1 MSKNSIVPF
10 LKDYLIKFLTRPFLL
25 DTNVTKYYYN
35 SLVMKHLLLILFL
48 GLIACS
54 DGRYNNIPEK
64 YHNLLDKA
72 LATAGDNAIELQ
84 TALEKVPVEQKE
96 GMAFLISY
104 MPERDLKE
112 LTADFLL
119 ENSAYAYKAKEQF
132 SWAKQ
137 IPDSIFF
144 NEVLPYVS
152 LNEKRENWR
161 KEFFDR
167 FSKYVVNCSDIFEA
181 IDSVNQNVRD
191 EVLVDYSTKRKK
203 PDQAPFE
210 SMEQHLASC
219 TGLSIILTDAF
230 RAVGIPSRV
239 AGTPNWHD
247 ERGNHNWTEVWANG
261 KWYFT
266 EYYFPGQLDNAWF
279 FADAGK
285 AIKNDREKAI
295 YASSFKPTGIS
306 FPLVWD
312 EDIKYVA
319 AENVTDRYTELY
331 KKHLESI
338 STDGNHVSLRVMAF
352 KNKNQNKESDD
363 RVAVNLDIFE
373 GSKQMGGGRT
383 SGPTQDMNDVLTFAL
398 EKNKTYTIKYADSK
412 GKLQEMKVKLDDKS
426 SEVKIY
432 ME

>member
-1 MSKNSIVPF
+1 
-10 LKDYLIKFLTRPFLL
+10 
-25 DTNVTKYYYN
+25 
-35 SLVMKHLLLILFL
+35 MKHLFFILFL

-54 DGRYNNIPEK
+54 EGKYNNVPEK

-72 LATAGDNAIELQ
+72 LAIAGNNAIELQ
-84 TALEKVPVEQKE
+84 TALEKAPAEQKE

-112 LTADFLL
+112 LKADFLL
-119 ENSAYAYKAKEQF
+119 ENSAYAYKAREQF

-181 IDSVNQNVRD
+181 IDSINQNVRD

-312 EDIKYVA
+312 ENIKYVA

-331 KKHLESI
+331 RKHLASI

-352 KNKNQNKESDD
+352 KNKNQDKESDD

-412 GKLQEMKVKLDDKS
+412 GKLQEVKVKLDDKS

>member
-1 MSKNSIVPF
+1 
-10 LKDYLIKFLTRPFLL
+10 
-25 DTNVTKYYYN
+25 
-35 SLVMKHLLLILFL
+35 MKHLFFILFL

-54 DGRYNNIPEK
+54 EGKYNNVPEK

-72 LATAGDNAIELQ
+72 LVTAGNNAIELQ
-84 TALEKVPVEQKE
+84 TALEKAPAEQKE

-112 LTADFLL
+112 LKADFLL
-119 ENSAYAYKAKEQF
+119 ENSAYAYKAREQY

-181 IDSVNQNVRD
+181 IDSINQNVRD

-312 EDIKYVA
+312 ENIKYVA

-331 KKHLESI
+331 RKHLASI

-352 KNKNQNKESDD
+352 KNKNQDKESDD

-373 GSKQMGGGRT
+373 DSKQMGGGRT

-412 GKLQEMKVKLDDKS
+412 GKLQEVKVKLDDKS

>member
-1 MSKNSIVPF
+1 
-10 LKDYLIKFLTRPFLL
+10 
-25 DTNVTKYYYN
+25 
-35 SLVMKHLLLILFL
+35 MKHLFFILFL

-54 DGRYNNIPEK
+54 EGKYNNVPEK

-72 LATAGDNAIELQ
+72 LATAGNNAIELQ
-84 TALEKVPVEQKE
+84 TALAKAPAEQKE

-112 LTADFLL
+112 LKADFLL
-119 ENSAYAYKAKEQF
+119 ENSAYAYKAREQF

-181 IDSVNQNVRD
+181 IDSINQNVRD

-312 EDIKYVA
+312 ENIKYVA

-331 KKHLESI
+331 RKHLASI

-352 KNKNQNKESDD
+352 KNKNQDKESDD

-412 GKLQEMKVKLDDKS
+412 GKLQEVKVKLDDKS

>member
-1 MSKNSIVPF
+1 
-10 LKDYLIKFLTRPFLL
+10 
-25 DTNVTKYYYN
+25 
-35 SLVMKHLLLILFL
+35 MKHLFFILFL

-54 DGRYNNIPEK
+54 EGKYNNVPEK

-72 LATAGDNAIELQ
+72 LVTAGNNAIELQ
-84 TALEKVPVEQKE
+84 TALEKAPAEQKE

-112 LTADFLL
+112 LKADFLL
-119 ENSAYAYKAKEQF
+119 ENSAYAYKAREQF

-181 IDSVNQNVRD
+181 IDSINQNVRD

-285 AIKNDREKAI
+285 AIKNNREKAI

-312 EDIKYVA
+312 ENIKYVA

-331 KKHLESI
+331 RKYLASI

-352 KNKNQNKESDD
+352 KNKNQDKESDD

-373 GSKQMGGGRT
+373 NSKQMGGGRT

-412 GKLQEMKVKLDDKS
+412 GKLQEVKVKLDDKS

>member
-1 MSKNSIVPF
+1 
-10 LKDYLIKFLTRPFLL
+10 
-25 DTNVTKYYYN
+25 
-35 SLVMKHLLLILFL
+35 MKHLFFILFL

-54 DGRYNNIPEK
+54 EGKYNNVPEK

-72 LATAGDNAIELQ
+72 LAIAGNNAIELQ
-84 TALEKVPVEQKE
+84 TALEKAPAEQKE

-112 LTADFLL
+112 LKADFLL
-119 ENSAYAYKAKEQF
+119 ENSAYAYKAREQF

-181 IDSVNQNVRD
+181 IDSINQNVRD

-312 EDIKYVA
+312 ENIKYVA

-331 KKHLESI
+331 RKHLASI

-352 KNKNQNKESDD
+352 KNKNQDKESDD

-373 GSKQMGGGRT
+373 DSKQMGGGRT

-412 GKLQEMKVKLDDKS
+412 GKLQEVKVKLDDKS

>member
-1 MSKNSIVPF
+1 
-10 LKDYLIKFLTRPFLL
+10 
-25 DTNVTKYYYN
+25 
-35 SLVMKHLLLILFL
+35 MKHLLLILFL

-412 GKLQEMKVKLDDKS
+412 GKLQEIKVKLDDKS

>member
-1 MSKNSIVPF
+1 
-10 LKDYLIKFLTRPFLL
+10 
-25 DTNVTKYYYN
+25 
-35 SLVMKHLLLILFL
+35 MKHLFFILFL

-54 DGRYNNIPEK
+54 EGKYNNVPEK

-72 LATAGDNAIELQ
+72 LATAGNNAIELQ
-84 TALEKVPVEQKE
+84 TALEKAPAEQKE

-112 LTADFLL
+112 LKADFLL
-119 ENSAYAYKAKEQF
+119 ENSAYAYKAREQF

-181 IDSVNQNVRD
+181 IDSINQNVRD

-312 EDIKYVA
+312 ENIKYVA

-331 KKHLESI
+331 RKHLASI

-352 KNKNQNKESDD
+352 KNKNQDKESDD
-363 RVAVNLDIFE
+363 RVAVNIDIFE
-373 GSKQMGGGRT
+373 DSKQMGGGRT

-398 EKNKTYTIKYADSK
+398 EKNKTYIIKYADSK
-412 GKLQEMKVKLDDKS
+412 GKLQEVKVKLDDKS

>member
-1 MSKNSIVPF
+1 
-10 LKDYLIKFLTRPFLL
+10 
-25 DTNVTKYYYN
+25 
-35 SLVMKHLLLILFL
+35 MKHLFFILFL

-54 DGRYNNIPEK
+54 EGKYNNVPEK

-72 LATAGDNAIELQ
+72 LVTAGNNAIELQ
-84 TALEKVPVEQKE
+84 TALEKAPAEQKE

-112 LTADFLL
+112 LKADFLL
-119 ENSAYAYKAKEQF
+119 ENSAYAYKAREQF

-181 IDSVNQNVRD
+181 IDSINQNVRD

-285 AIKNDREKAI
+285 AIKNNREKAI

-312 EDIKYVA
+312 ENIKYVA

-331 KKHLESI
+331 RKYLASI

-352 KNKNQNKESDD
+352 KNKNQDKESDD

-412 GKLQEMKVKLDDKS
+412 GKLQEVKVKLDDKS

>member
-1 MSKNSIVPF
+1 
-10 LKDYLIKFLTRPFLL
+10 
-25 DTNVTKYYYN
+25 
-35 SLVMKHLLLILFL
+35 MKHLFFILFL

-54 DGRYNNIPEK
+54 EGKYNNVPEK

-72 LATAGDNAIELQ
+72 LATAGNNAIELQ
-84 TALEKVPVEQKE
+84 TALEKAPAEQKE

-112 LTADFLL
+112 LKADFLL
-119 ENSAYAYKAKEQF
+119 ENSAYAYKAREQF

-181 IDSVNQNVRD
+181 IDSINQNVRD

-219 TGLSIILTDAF
+219 PGLSIILPAAF

-312 EDIKYVA
+312 ENIKYVA

-331 KKHLESI
+331 RKHLASI

-352 KNKNQNKESDD
+352 KNKNQDKESDD

-412 GKLQEMKVKLDDKS
+412 GKLQEVKVKLDDKS

>member
-1 MSKNSIVPF
+1 
-10 LKDYLIKFLTRPFLL
+10 
-25 DTNVTKYYYN
+25 
-35 SLVMKHLLLILFL
+35 MKHLLLILFL

>member
-1 MSKNSIVPF
+1 
-10 LKDYLIKFLTRPFLL
+10 
-25 DTNVTKYYYN
+25 
-35 SLVMKHLLLILFL
+35 MKHLFFILFL

-54 DGRYNNIPEK
+54 EGKYNNVPEK

-72 LATAGDNAIELQ
+72 LVTAGNNAIELQ
-84 TALEKVPVEQKE
+84 TALEKAPAEQKE

-112 LTADFLL
+112 LKADFLL
-119 ENSAYAYKAKEQF
+119 ENSAYAYKAREQY

-181 IDSVNQNVRD
+181 IDSINQNVRD

-312 EDIKYVA
+312 ENIKYVA

-331 KKHLESI
+331 RKHLASI

-352 KNKNQNKESDD
+352 KNKNQDKESDD

-373 GSKQMGGGRT
+373 DSKQMGGGRT

-398 EKNKTYTIKYADSK
+398 EKNKIYTIKYADSK
-412 GKLQEMKVKLDDKS
+412 GKLQEVKVKLDDKS

>member
-1 MSKNSIVPF
+1 
-10 LKDYLIKFLTRPFLL
+10 
-25 DTNVTKYYYN
+25 
-35 SLVMKHLLLILFL
+35 MKHLSFILFL
-48 GLIACS
+48 CLIACS
-54 DGRYNNIPEK
+54 GGKYNNIPEK

-72 LATAGDNAIELQ
+72 LATAGNNAIELQ
-84 TALEKVPVEQKE
+84 TALEKAPAEQKE

-112 LTADFLL
+112 LKADFLL
-119 ENSAYAYKAKEQF
+119 ENSAYAYKAREQY

-181 IDSVNQNVRD
+181 IDSINQNVRD

-312 EDIKYVA
+312 ENIKYVA

-331 KKHLESI
+331 RKHLASI
-338 STDGNHVSLRVMAF
+338 STDGNHVSLRGMAF
-352 KNKNQNKESDD
+352 KNKNQDKESDD

-412 GKLQEMKVKLDDKS
+412 GKLQEVKVKLDDKS

>member
-1 MSKNSIVPF
+1 
-10 LKDYLIKFLTRPFLL
+10 
-25 DTNVTKYYYN
+25 
-35 SLVMKHLLLILFL
+35 MKHLFFILFL

-54 DGRYNNIPEK
+54 EGKYNNVPEK

-72 LATAGDNAIELQ
+72 LVTAGNNAIELQ
-84 TALEKVPVEQKE
+84 TALEKAPAEQKE

-112 LTADFLL
+112 LKADFLL
-119 ENSAYAYKAKEQF
+119 ENSAYAYKAREQF

-161 KEFFDR
+161 KDFFDR

-181 IDSVNQNVRD
+181 IDSINQNVRD

-312 EDIKYVA
+312 ENIKYVA

-331 KKHLESI
+331 RKSI
-338 STDGNHVSLRVMAF
+338 S
-352 KNKNQNKESDD
+352 
-363 RVAVNLDIFE
+363 
-373 GSKQMGGGRT
+373 
-383 SGPTQDMNDVLTFAL
+383 
-398 EKNKTYTIKYADSK
+398 
-412 GKLQEMKVKLDDKS
+412 
-426 SEVKIY
+426 
-432 ME
+432 

>member
-1 MSKNSIVPF
+1 
-10 LKDYLIKFLTRPFLL
+10 
-25 DTNVTKYYYN
+25 
-35 SLVMKHLLLILFL
+35 MKHLSFILFL
-48 GLIACS
+48 CLIACS
-54 DGRYNNIPEK
+54 GGKYNNIPEK

-72 LATAGDNAIELQ
+72 LATAGNNAIELQ
-84 TALEKVPVEQKE
+84 TALAKAPAEQKE

-112 LTADFLL
+112 LKADFLL
-119 ENSAYAYKAKEQF
+119 ENSAYAYKAREQF

-181 IDSVNQNVRD
+181 IDSINQNVRD

-312 EDIKYVA
+312 ENIKYVA

-331 KKHLESI
+331 RKHLASI

-352 KNKNQNKESDD
+352 KNKNQDKESDD

-373 GSKQMGGGRT
+373 DSKQMGGGRT

-412 GKLQEMKVKLDDKS
+412 GKLQEVKVKLDDKF

>member
-1 MSKNSIVPF
+1 
-10 LKDYLIKFLTRPFLL
+10 
-25 DTNVTKYYYN
+25 
-35 SLVMKHLLLILFL
+35 MKHLFFILFL

-54 DGRYNNIPEK
+54 EGKYNNVPEK

-72 LATAGDNAIELQ
+72 LATAGNNAIELQ
-84 TALEKVPVEQKE
+84 TALEKAPAEQKE

-112 LTADFLL
+112 LKADFLL
-119 ENSAYAYKAKEQF
+119 ENSAYAYKAREQY

-144 NEVLPYVS
+144 NEVLPYIS

-181 IDSVNQNVRD
+181 IDSINQNVRD

-312 EDIKYVA
+312 ENIKYVA

-331 KKHLESI
+331 RKHLASI

-352 KNKNQNKESDD
+352 KNKNQDKESDD

-398 EKNKTYTIKYADSK
+398 EKNKIYTIKYADSK

>member
-1 MSKNSIVPF
+1 
-10 LKDYLIKFLTRPFLL
+10 
-25 DTNVTKYYYN
+25 
-35 SLVMKHLLLILFL
+35 MKHLLFILFL

-54 DGRYNNIPEK
+54 EGKYNNIPEK

-72 LATAGDNAIELQ
+72 LATAGNNAIELQ
-84 TALEKVPVEQKE
+84 TALEKAPAEQKE

-112 LTADFLL
+112 LKADFIL
-119 ENSAYAYKAKEQF
+119 ENSAYAYKAREQF

-181 IDSVNQNVRD
+181 IDSINQNVRD
-191 EVLVDYSTKRKK
+191 EVMVDYSTKRKK

-285 AIKNDREKAI
+285 AIKNNREKAI

-312 EDIKYVA
+312 ENIKYVA

-331 KKHLESI
+331 RKYLASI

-352 KNKNQNKESDD
+352 KNKNQDKESDD

-412 GKLQEMKVKLDDKS
+412 GKLQEVKVKLDDKS

>member
-1 MSKNSIVPF
+1 
-10 LKDYLIKFLTRPFLL
+10 
-25 DTNVTKYYYN
+25 
-35 SLVMKHLLLILFL
+35 MKHLFFILFL

-54 DGRYNNIPEK
+54 EGKYNNVPEK

-72 LATAGDNAIELQ
+72 LVTAGNNAIELQ
-84 TALEKVPVEQKE
+84 TALEKAPAEQKE

-112 LTADFLL
+112 LKADFLL
-119 ENSAYAYKAKEQF
+119 ENSAYAYKAREQF
-132 SWAKQ
+132 SWTKQ

-181 IDSVNQNVRD
+181 IDSINQNVRD

-312 EDIKYVA
+312 ENIKYVA

-331 KKHLESI
+331 RKHLASI

-352 KNKNQNKESDD
+352 KNKNQDKESDD

-373 GSKQMGGGRT
+373 DSKQMGGGRT

-398 EKNKTYTIKYADSK
+398 EKNKTYTIKYTDSK
-412 GKLQEMKVKLDDKS
+412 GKLQEVKVKLDDKS

>member
-1 MSKNSIVPF
+1 
-10 LKDYLIKFLTRPFLL
+10 
-25 DTNVTKYYYN
+25 
-35 SLVMKHLLLILFL
+35 MKHLSFILFL
-48 GLIACS
+48 CLIACS
-54 DGRYNNIPEK
+54 GGKYNNIPEK

-72 LATAGDNAIELQ
+72 LATAGNNAIELQ
-84 TALEKVPVEQKE
+84 TALEKAPAEQKE

-112 LTADFLL
+112 LKADFLL
-119 ENSAYAYKAKEQF
+119 ENSAYAYKAREQF

-181 IDSVNQNVRD
+181 IDSINQNVRD

-312 EDIKYVA
+312 ENIKYVA

-331 KKHLESI
+331 KKHLASI

-352 KNKNQNKESDD
+352 KNKNQDKESDD
-363 RVAVNLDIFE
+363 RVAVNIDIFE
-373 GSKQMGGGRT
+373 DSKQMGGGRT

-412 GKLQEMKVKLDDKS
+412 GKLQEVKVKLDDKS

>member
-1 MSKNSIVPF
+1 
-10 LKDYLIKFLTRPFLL
+10 
-25 DTNVTKYYYN
+25 
-35 SLVMKHLLLILFL
+35 MKHLFFILFL

-54 DGRYNNIPEK
+54 EGKYNNVPEK

-72 LATAGDNAIELQ
+72 LATAGNNAIELQ
-84 TALEKVPVEQKE
+84 TALEKAPAEQKE

-112 LTADFLL
+112 LKADFLL
-119 ENSAYAYKAKEQF
+119 ENSAYAYKAREQF

-161 KEFFDR
+161 KDFFDR

-181 IDSVNQNVRD
+181 IDSINQNVRD

-312 EDIKYVA
+312 ENIKYVA

-331 KKHLESI
+331 RKHLASI

-352 KNKNQNKESDD
+352 KNKNQDKESDD

-373 GSKQMGGGRT
+373 NNKQMGGGRT

-412 GKLQEMKVKLDDKS
+412 GKLQEVKVKLDDKS

>member
-1 MSKNSIVPF
+1 
-10 LKDYLIKFLTRPFLL
+10 
-25 DTNVTKYYYN
+25 
-35 SLVMKHLLLILFL
+35 MKHLFFILFL

-54 DGRYNNIPEK
+54 EGKYNNVPEK

-72 LATAGDNAIELQ
+72 LVTAGNNAIELQ
-84 TALEKVPVEQKE
+84 TALEKAPAEQKE

-112 LTADFLL
+112 LKADFLL
-119 ENSAYAYKAKEQF
+119 ENSAYAYKAREQF

-161 KEFFDR
+161 KDFFDR

-181 IDSVNQNVRD
+181 IDSINQNVRD

-312 EDIKYVA
+312 ENIKYVA

-331 KKHLESI
+331 RKHLASI

-352 KNKNQNKESDD
+352 KNKNQDKESDD

-373 GSKQMGGGRT
+373 NNKQMGGGRT

-412 GKLQEMKVKLDDKS
+412 GKLQEVKVKLDDKS

>member
-1 MSKNSIVPF
+1 
-10 LKDYLIKFLTRPFLL
+10 
-25 DTNVTKYYYN
+25 
-35 SLVMKHLLLILFL
+35 MKHLSFILFL
-48 GLIACS
+48 CLIACS
-54 DGRYNNIPEK
+54 GGKYNNIPEK

-72 LATAGDNAIELQ
+72 LATAGNNAIELQ
-84 TALEKVPVEQKE
+84 TALEKAPAEQKE

-112 LTADFLL
+112 LKADFLL
-119 ENSAYAYKAKEQF
+119 ENSAYAYKAREQY

-181 IDSVNQNVRD
+181 IDSINQNVRD

-312 EDIKYVA
+312 ENIKYVA

-331 KKHLESI
+331 RKHLASI

-352 KNKNQNKESDD
+352 KNKNQDKESDD

-412 GKLQEMKVKLDDKS
+412 GKLQEVKVKLDDKS

>member
-1 MSKNSIVPF
+1 
-10 LKDYLIKFLTRPFLL
+10 
-25 DTNVTKYYYN
+25 
-35 SLVMKHLLLILFL
+35 MKHLFFILFL

-54 DGRYNNIPEK
+54 EGKYNNVPEK

-72 LATAGDNAIELQ
+72 LVTAGNNAIELQ
-84 TALEKVPVEQKE
+84 TALEKAPAEQKE

-112 LTADFLL
+112 LKADFIL
-119 ENSAYAYKAKEQF
+119 ENSAYAYKAREQF

-181 IDSVNQNVRD
+181 IDSINQNVRD

-312 EDIKYVA
+312 ENIKYVA

-331 KKHLESI
+331 RKYLASI

-352 KNKNQNKESDD
+352 KNKNQDKESDD

-412 GKLQEMKVKLDDKS
+412 GKLQEVKVKLDDKS

>member
-1 MSKNSIVPF
+1 
-10 LKDYLIKFLTRPFLL
+10 
-25 DTNVTKYYYN
+25 
-35 SLVMKHLLLILFL
+35 MKHLFFILFL

-54 DGRYNNIPEK
+54 EGKYNNIPEK

-72 LATAGDNAIELQ
+72 LTTARDNAIELQ
-84 TALEKVPVEQKE
+84 TALEKAPAGQKE

-112 LTADFLL
+112 LKADFLL
-119 ENSAYAYKAKEQF
+119 ENSAYAYKAREQF

-161 KEFFDR
+161 KDFFDR

-181 IDSVNQNVRD
+181 IDSINQNVRD

-247 ERGNHNWTEVWANG
+247 GRGNHNWTEVWANG

-285 AIKNDREKAI
+285 AIKNNREKAI

-331 KKHLESI
+331 RKHLASI
-338 STDGNHVSLRVMAF
+338 STDGNHVGLRVMAF
-352 KNKNQNKESDD
+352 KNKNQDKESDD

-412 GKLQEMKVKLDDKS
+412 GKLQEVKVKLDDKS

>member
-1 MSKNSIVPF
+1 
-10 LKDYLIKFLTRPFLL
+10 
-25 DTNVTKYYYN
+25 
-35 SLVMKHLLLILFL
+35 MKHLFFILFL

-54 DGRYNNIPEK
+54 EGKYNNVPEK

-72 LATAGDNAIELQ
+72 LVTAGNNAIELQ
-84 TALEKVPVEQKE
+84 TALEKAPAEQKE

-112 LTADFLL
+112 LKADFLL
-119 ENSAYAYKAKEQF
+119 ENSAYAYKAREQF

-161 KEFFDR
+161 KDFFDR

-181 IDSVNQNVRD
+181 IDSINQNVRD

-312 EDIKYVA
+312 ENIKYVA

-331 KKHLESI
+331 RKHLASI

-352 KNKNQNKESDD
+352 KNKNQDKESDD

-373 GSKQMGGGRT
+373 DSKQMGGGRT

-412 GKLQEMKVKLDDKS
+412 GKLQEVKVKLDDKS